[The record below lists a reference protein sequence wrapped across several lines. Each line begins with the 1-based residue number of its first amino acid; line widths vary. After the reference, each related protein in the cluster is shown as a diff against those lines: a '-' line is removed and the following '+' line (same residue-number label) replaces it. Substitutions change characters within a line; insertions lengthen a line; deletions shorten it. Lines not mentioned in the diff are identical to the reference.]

1 MNLKQVFAANEGGP
15 PFIKVVIA
23 GIFMGM
29 ANLVPG
35 ISGGT
40 MVLAMGLYEEFIE
53 SLSNISRFKF
63 TKKSV
68 VFIVSL
74 FAVSFSTIF
83 ALAGIVQ
90 FLMENYLSA
99 MLALFIGLTLGGA
112 PTLYHGIG
120 KIDFKNGLFILIGL
134 LIMAIVAFVLKP
146 GGQNPNMLLYFVG
159 GFVGSAAMILPGI
172 SGSYLLLVMGLY
184 LPVIAAINDFKY
196 ALVLSNL
203 GSLIAVS
210 VDILI
215 PFSIGLVCG
224 VVFLSNLLKYL
235 LKMAPKLTMAFLL
248 GILLGSVLGLYPF
261 KMQDFSRLTKFKNQ
275 NNELVFRVFGL
286 ENSGRSEFLSG
297 ISKLGRDDLKIIVDE
312 QKGRLPTIEDV
323 NIVREKSEI
332 LIVYNKPV
340 DREVR
345 ESANDKKLGKI
356 PLIIVSDTSFSV
368 LRLILVLILMVVGF
382 FTTKL
387 LGKKEIQTQ
396 G

>member
-1 MNLKQVFAANEGGP
+1 MNLKNIFEKGEKDLSLV
-15 PFIKVVIA
+15 KVTIA

-63 TKKSV
+63 TKKNV
-68 VFIVSL
+68 LFFINL
-74 FAVSFSTIF
+74 FAVSFLTIF

-99 MLALFIGLTLGGA
+99 MLSLFIGLTLGGA
-112 PTLYHGIG
+112 PTLKNGIG
-120 KIDFKNGLFILIGL
+120 KFDIKNGFAVLIGI
-134 LIMAIVAFVLKP
+134 LIMAIVSFGLKP
-146 GGQNPNMLLYFVG
+146 GGQNPNLLLYAIG
-159 GFVGSAAMILPGI
+159 GFVGSSAMILPGI

-184 LPVIAAINDFKY
+184 LPVIAALNDFKH
-196 ALVLSNL
+196 ALMMGNL
-203 GSLIAVS
+203 AGLIAVS

-215 PFSIGLVCG
+215 PFSIGLVGG
-224 VVFLSNLLKYL
+224 VFCLSNLLKYL
-235 LKMAPKLTMAFLL
+235 MKKIPTLTMAFLL

-261 KMQDFSRLTKFKNQ
+261 KMQDFSRLTQFKNQ
-275 NNELVFRVFGL
+275 HNELVFKVFGL
-286 ENSGRSEFLSG
+286 EKSGRSEFLSS
-297 ISKLGRDDLKIIVDE
+297 IAKLGRDDLKVIVDE

-323 NIVREKSEI
+323 QIVREKSEI
-332 LIVYNKPV
+332 LIVYNKSV
-340 DREVR
+340 DRNVR
-345 ESANDKKLGKI
+345 EFAADKKLGKI
-356 PLIIVSDTSFSV
+356 PLIIVSDTSFSM
-368 LRLILVLILMVVGF
+368 LRLVLVLILMVVGF